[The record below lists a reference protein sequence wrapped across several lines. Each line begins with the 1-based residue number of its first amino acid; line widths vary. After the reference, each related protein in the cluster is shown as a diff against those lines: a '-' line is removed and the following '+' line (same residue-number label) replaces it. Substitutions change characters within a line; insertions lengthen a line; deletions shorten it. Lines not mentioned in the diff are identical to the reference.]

1 MPIVLITGAN
11 RGIGLALVKYYR
23 DINYHVIGVCRQAS
37 SELSANCQ
45 EIITGISMQDN
56 QAIRSLK
63 HILGDRHIDI
73 LINNAGI
80 LYDESF
86 AELNFESIELQ
97 IQVNALAPLR
107 VVSVLT
113 DSLVS
118 GSKVALITSRMGSI
132 EDNTSGGRYGYRMSK
147 AALNA
152 AGKSLSHDLK
162 SDGIAVAILHP
173 GLVSTAMID
182 FNGQVSPEC
191 AAKQLAQRIEDLD
204 LNNTGTFWHANGS
217 ILPW

>member
-23 DINYHVIGVCRQAS
+23 DINYHVIGVCRQTS

-182 FNGQVSPEC
+182 FNGQLSPEC